1 MIVRA
6 RPRIIPVYVVVPPRA
21 LLLDIAGPM
30 EVLRKANLEQDEVRF
45 EMTYVGPSS
54 KVRSSVGLDLAGIW
68 PLPETLPDGAMVV
81 VSGAVDRPL
90 GAAGDDRS
98 EDTGLEEA
106 IVDWLHQS
114 VRAGV
119 RLMTICSG
127 ALFAARAGLLDGYE
141 CTTHHATIEALR
153 HAAPTARVRENRL
166 HVEDGERL
174 TSAGITAGID
184 LMLAVVTREAGHG
197 VALAVARYLVV
208 YLRRS
213 GADPQLS
220 PWLEGRSHIH
230 PAIHRAQDAV
240 AADPA
245 RNWSVE
251 VLARIAATSPRNL
264 SRLFNEQTGM
274 SVTEYVNRMRI
285 ALAHELVRGSRLNME
300 GIAEHVGF
308 SSARQFRRVWNRLHD
323 VSPTRGL
330 ARSGLNGRPK
340 ARRRR
345 RPPATGR

>member
-1 MIVRA
+1 MITRA

-30 EVLRKANLEQDEVRF
+30 EVLRKANLEQAELRF
-45 EMTYVGPSS
+45 EIVYVGPAPGVHSS
-54 KVRSSVGLDLAGIW
+54 IGLDLTGIG
-68 PLPETLPDGAMVV
+68 PLPEALPDGAMVV
-81 VSGAVDRPL
+81 ISGAASPPL
-90 GAAGDDRS
+90 GAAGGSRS
-98 EDTGLEEA
+98 GDARLEDT
-106 IVDWLHQS
+106 IVDWLRRTIRS
-114 VRAGV
+114 GI

-127 ALFAARAGLLDGYE
+127 ALLAARAGLLDGYE

-153 HAAPTARVRENRL
+153 RCAPAARVRENRL
-166 HVEDGERL
+166 YVEDGERL

-184 LMLAVVTREAGHG
+184 LMLAVVAQEAGHG
-197 VALAVARYLVV
+197 VAIAVARYLVV

-220 PWLEGRSHIH
+220 PWLEGRNHIH
-230 PAIHRAQDAV
+230 PAVHRAQDAV

-245 RNWSVE
+245 RNWSVA

-285 ALAHELVRGSRLNME
+285 ALARELVRGSQMKME
-300 GIAEHVGF
+300 GIAEHAGF
-308 SSARQFRRVWNRLHD
+308 SSARQFRRAWNRWHD
-323 VSPTRGL
+323 VSPTGL
-330 ARSGLNGRPK
+330 RAHPS
-340 ARRRR
+340 
-345 RPPATGR
+345 